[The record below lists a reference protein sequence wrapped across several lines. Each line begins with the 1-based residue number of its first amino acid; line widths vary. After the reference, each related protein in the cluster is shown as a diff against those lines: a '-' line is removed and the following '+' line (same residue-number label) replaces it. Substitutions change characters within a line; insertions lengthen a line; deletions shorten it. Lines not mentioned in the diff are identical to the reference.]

1 MKKKKAIVPGTFDP
15 ITRGH
20 FDLIETA
27 SLLFDEVTVLLGENG
42 AKSTRF
48 TDEERLAMARQAVAS
63 LPNVKAALYGG
74 LVGEYCAEYG
84 IDAIVKGLRFAKDF
98 DYEHEMAEVNGMLS
112 PKTKTIFLHATQE
125 NSFLSSTMVRVFLD
139 SGRDVSEFLPD
150 GVTLPGSKGR
160 QNEKEG

>member
-1 MKKKKAIVPGTFDP
+1 MKRKKAIVPGTFDP

-48 TDEERLAMARQAVAS
+48 TDEERLAMVGQAIAA
-63 LPNVKAALYGG
+63 LPNVKVTLYGG
-74 LVGEYCAEYG
+74 LVGEYCAEHG
-84 IDAIVKGLRFAKDF
+84 IDAIVKGLRFSKDF

-112 PKTKTIFLHATQE
+112 PKTKTIFLHATRE
-125 NSFLSSTMVRVFLD
+125 NAFLSSTMVRVFLD

-150 GVTLPGSKGR
+150 GVTLPDGDR
-160 QNEKEG
+160 RTTQEEV